1 MRPSSP
7 YIACKWINFIKLSH
21 IKKEKGIQ
29 GLNLIKQTVKV
40 SPNLHNVTE
49 QRQLFP
55 KLKS

>member
-7 YIACKWINFIKLSH
+7 YITCKWINFIKLSH
-21 IKKEKGIQ
+21 IKKKKGIQ
-29 GLNLIKQTVKV
+29 ISNLIRQTSKVSLNLY
-40 SPNLHNVTE
+40 NVIE